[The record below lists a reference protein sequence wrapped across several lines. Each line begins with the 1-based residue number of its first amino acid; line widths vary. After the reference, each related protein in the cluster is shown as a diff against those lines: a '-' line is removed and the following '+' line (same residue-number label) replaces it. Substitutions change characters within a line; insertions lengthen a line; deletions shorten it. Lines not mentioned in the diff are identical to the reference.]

1 LILAVC
7 ATALGAF
14 VGLGLG
20 ALAAGR
26 RGTLLDGLA
35 LMISTASIALPTFW
49 VGLMLML
56 LFASRLGWLPVSG
69 YGEGGTFFGLPL
81 PGPTHLVLPTVTL
94 AVFSCGYL
102 ARVTRASLIEESSQ
116 DYVRAARARG
126 ASAASVLLRH
136 VMANS
141 MLPIVTLIGLNFA
154 QLMGGAIAT
163 ETVFNWPGLGLI
175 MMSALRSRDLPV
187 VEGGA
192 IVLTAGFLVVNL
204 AVDVSYALL
213 DPRVRD

>member
-1 LILAVC
+1 
-7 ATALGAF
+7 
-14 VGLGLG
+14 
-20 ALAAGR
+20 
-26 RGTLLDGLA
+26 
-35 LMISTASIALPTFW
+35 
-49 VGLMLML
+49 
-56 LFASRLGWLPVSG
+56 
-69 YGEGGTFFGLPL
+69 
-81 PGPTHLVLPTVTL
+81 VLPTVTL